1 MAKKTN
7 KTSHVMDLLTNGSSE
22 EAVEPVSEAAS
33 FSQDK
38 RVMFNLTQSLQL
50 KLQ

>member
-22 EAVEPVSEAAS
+22 ESGDPVNDSAAS
-33 FSQDK
+33 PYAAAA
-38 RVMFNLTQSLQL
+38 LQN
-50 KLQ
+50 KG